1 MINGIL
7 IATAYFWLIALSIH
21 HYQVFRDFE
30 NHQHDKAIGP

>member
-7 IATAYFWLIALSIH
+7 FAIAFLWLLTLTLH

-30 NHQHDKAIGP
+30 VHQHKDLRGP